1 MRQGFLYVVLSAMF
15 ACLTMCST
23 KSDKKSCLQPITT
36 DSLDNTIEKSKDSI
50 FTTELMRD
58 SFLLDDLFAFGS
70 EEALIKTFGKSNV
83 TRVEEFSA
91 EVEGS
96 WWVSV
101 LWAGT
106 KNEVRFLWSDAQNF
120 QTPNKIYH
128 IASAEYKFVSDWKTT
143 EGIRLGTTIPELEK
157 LNNGPFSFYGFSWNF
172 EGQVMWTN
180 PERHAKGVY
189 VSLRVPEKNR
199 IPGIEG
205 DIEILSDSDLAKKI
219 DPVVAYIELRK
230 NNDGH

>member
-1 MRQGFLYVVLSAMF
+1 MRQYFSYLILSVLF
-15 ACLTMCST
+15 ASLTMCSARSDQ
-23 KSDKKSCLQPITT
+23 KSSQTLTQT
-36 DSLDNTIEKSKDSI
+36 DSISDTIEKSKDSV

-58 SFLLDDLFAFGS
+58 SFLLDNLFAFGS

-83 TRVEEFSA
+83 TRVEEFSS

-120 QTPNKIYH
+120 ETLNKIYH
-128 IASAEYKFVSDWKTT
+128 IGSAEHKYVSDWKTT
-143 EGIRLGTTIPELEK
+143 EGIRLGTTLAELEK

-172 EGQVMWTN
+172 EGQVIWTN
-180 PERHAKGVY
+180 PERHAKGVS
-189 VSLRVPEKNR
+189 VSLRVPEENR
-199 IPGIEG
+199 MPDIEG
-205 DIEILSDSDLAKKI
+205 DKEISSDSDLARQAR
-219 DPVVAYIELRK
+219 PVVAYIELRK
-230 NNDGH
+230 NDHP